1 VPGGIF
7 PAARREVASV
17 GSHPELPDGAEL
29 RITDRESAGLNA
41 FLTQLHAAVERRLNC
56 RYIQSI
62 CWLLLGFFLIVQ
74 TFSFVSNEKGRTAF
88 GPYLGADFVVFYVA
102 GSIFDAYSPERI
114 YDVNLHTHL
123 YRGLF
128 PGVPPEAQLPYANAP
143 FFVLPFAV
151 LAQLPY
157 QWAYLLW
164 ILISIGL
171 YFGGLRLLWGS
182 YPSIPRNA
190 WLTVV
195 LLAFSFTPFL
205 IEGLSGGQV
214 SVFGFFWLALAL
226 SLERR
231 GHLLLS
237 GAALSVCAYKPTL
250 LVLILP
256 MLVITRRWGLLRGF
270 VIGSLG
276 LALLS
281 LFAVGWQGCRSYV
294 DMLLLFL
301 TTTTGAASG
310 LRTWKYVDI
319 NSFSRLLAG
328 ELTYGRWAVVLVTA
342 GVTLPLLVKGWWKAN
357 CERENVRSL
366 IWAMTIVWTLVLNVY
381 LGIYD
386 TVLVVLSALIAT
398 DLLCHRG
405 PDTHALLTPAYRYL
419 LLALYLIPWVTQPV
433 ARLTGV
439 QLDTLVLA
447 AFGFYLICL
456 LRRVVEAEA
465 TA

>member
-1 VPGGIF
+1 MT
-7 PAARREVASV
+7 
-17 GSHPELPDGAEL
+17 DG
-29 RITDRESAGLNA
+29 ESAGLHA
-41 FLTQLHAAVERRLNC
+41 VLTRLHDAVERRLNR
-56 RYIQSI
+56 RYIRSV
-62 CWLLLGFFLIVQ
+62 CCLLLGFFLLVQ
-74 TFSFVSNEKGRTAF
+74 TFSFVTSERGRTAF
-88 GPYLGADFVVFYVA
+88 GPFLGADFAVFYVA
-102 GSIFDAYSPERI
+102 GSIFDGYAPARI
-114 YDVNLHTHL
+114 YDVNLHSRL

-143 FFVLPFAV
+143 FFVLPFAA
-151 LAQLPY
+151 LAHLPY

-164 ILISIGL
+164 MLISIGL

-256 MLVITRRWGLLRGF
+256 MLVVTRRWGLLRGF
-270 VIGSLG
+270 AIGGLG
-276 LALLS
+276 LAALS
-281 LFAVGWQGCRSYV
+281 LLAVGWQGCRTYV
-294 DMLLLFL
+294 EVLLLFL
-301 TTTTGAASG
+301 DTTAGAAPG

-328 ELTYGRWAVVLVTA
+328 GHTYGRWALVLVAA
-342 GVTLPLLVKGWWKAN
+342 GCTLPLLVRGWWKAD
-357 CERENVRSL
+357 CARENVRSA

-386 TVLVVLSALIAT
+386 TVLVVPGALITA
-398 DLLCHRG
+398 DLLSHEE
-405 PDTHALLTPAYRYL
+405 PDKRSMLTSAYTYL
-419 LLALYLIPWVTQPV
+419 LAALYLVPWVTQPV

-439 QLDTLVLA
+439 QLYTLVLA
-447 AFGFYLICL
+447 VFGFYLISL
-456 LRRVVEAEA
+456 LRRVMETEA

>member
-7 PAARREVASV
+7 PAARRK
-17 GSHPELPDGAEL
+17 PDG
-29 RITDRESAGLNA
+29 ESAGLNA
-41 FLTQLHAAVERRLNC
+41 FLTQCHASVERRLTR
-56 RYIQSI
+56 RYIQSV
-62 CWLLLGFFLIVQ
+62 CCLLLGFFLIVQ
-74 TFSFVSNEKGRTAF
+74 TFSFLTNDKGRTAF
-88 GPYLGADFVVFYVA
+88 GPYLGADFAVFYVA
-102 GSIFDAYSPERI
+102 GSIFDVYPPERI
-114 YDVNLHTHL
+114 YDVNLHTQL

-128 PGVPPEAQLPYANAP
+128 PGVPPDAQLPYANAP
-143 FFVLPFAV
+143 FFVLLFAV
-151 LAQLPY
+151 LAHLPY
-157 QWAYLLW
+157 QWAYLIW
-164 ILISIGL
+164 MMISIGL
-171 YFGGLRLLWGS
+171 YVGGLWLLRGT
-182 YPSIPRNA
+182 YTSIPRDA
-190 WLTVV
+190 WSTAM

-205 IEGLSGGQV
+205 VEGLSGGQV

-231 GHLLLS
+231 RHLLLS

-270 VIGSLG
+270 AIGSLG
-276 LALLS
+276 LAVLS
-281 LFAVGWQGCRSYV
+281 LLAVGWQGCCNYV
-294 DMLLLFL
+294 EMLLLFL

-328 ELTYGRWAVVLVTA
+328 EHAFVRWALVLAAV
-342 GVTLPLLVKGWWKAN
+342 GGTLPLLVRGWWKAN
-357 CERENVRSL
+357 GERENVRSL
-366 IWAMTIVWTLVLNVY
+366 IWAMTIIWTLVLNVY

-398 DLLCHRG
+398 DMLCHGG

-419 LLALYLIPWVTQPV
+419 LLTLYLVPWVTQPV
-433 ARLTGV
+433 ARLTSV

-447 AFGFYLICL
+447 AFGFYLIRL